1 MKKIQFKN
9 EFWCI
14 VTARKNSKSIKRKNI
29 IKING
34 KELIKFSFDELSK
47 VKKIVKKIII
57 STDDTIIKKIA
68 KKYKFEIFER
78 KKKLSGDLV
87 NSVDVVTDVLKES
100 FGIYGYLPKF
110 FFLIQPTSIFLKSEH
125 IVNLTNKLKTGR
137 FKSAQTI
144 IKVPHQFHAYNQ
156 RYLKNQKTGFIFE
169 RKRMKMHNK
178 QTKPTFY
185 AYGNLIA
192 SKTDQFIKDQNF
204 FLKPSFGLPIKNIFG
219 FDVDNKF
226 DLKIVRQLVKK
237 KISIYEKN

>member
-1 MKKIQFKN
+1 MKKIKFKN

-57 STDDTIIKKIA
+57 STDDPIIKKIA

-100 FGIYGYLPKF
+100 FDIYGYLPKF

-178 QTKPTFY
+178 QTKPIFY

-219 FDVDNKF
+219 FDVDNRF

-237 KISIYEKN
+237 RISIYEKN

>member
-29 IKING
+29 VKISG
-34 KELIKFSFDELSK
+34 QELIKFSFNELFK
-47 VKKIVKKIII
+47 LRKIVKKTIIT
-57 STDDTIIKKIA
+57 TDDPIIKKIT
-68 KKYKFEIFER
+68 KKYKFEIFDR

-87 NSVDVVTDVLKES
+87 NSVDVVIDVLKKS
-100 FGIYGYLPKF
+100 LDIYGYLPKF
-110 FFLIQPTSIFLKSEH
+110 FFLIQPTSIFLKSDH
-125 IVNLTNKLKTGR
+125 IINLMKKLKTGK

-156 RYLKNQKTGFIFE
+156 RYLRNQKTGFIFE

-178 QTKPTFY
+178 QTKPIFY

-192 SKTDQFIKDQNF
+192 SKTDQFIKYQNF

-226 DLKIVRQLVKK
+226 DLKIVQQLLKK
-237 KISIYEKN
+237 KMSIYEKN